1 MESIIIIAAAVL
13 LGILLLKLL
22 TAPIKG
28 LIKFL
33 IHAAFG
39 YVLLF
44 VVNFFGS
51 SFGIVLDM
59 NLVTAAVAGFGGI
72 PGVVILVILKLLA

>member
-1 MESIIIIAAAVL
+1 MDSIIMIAAAVV
-13 LGILLLKLL
+13 LGIILLKIL

-28 LIKFL
+28 IFKFL

-51 SFGIVLDM
+51 SFGITLGV
-59 NLVTAAVAGFGGI
+59 NLITAAIAGFGGI
-72 PGVVILVILKLLA
+72 PGVIFLVVLKLFA

>member
-1 MESIIIIAAAVL
+1 MDSIIIIAAAVV
-13 LGILLLKLL
+13 LGIILLKLF

-28 LIKFL
+28 IFKFL

-51 SFGIVLDM
+51 SFGITLGV
-59 NLVTAAVAGFGGI
+59 NLITAAIAGFGGI
-72 PGVVILVILKLLA
+72 PGVIFLVVLKLFA

>member
-1 MESIIIIAAAVL
+1 MDSIIIIAAAVI
-13 LGILLLKLL
+13 LGIILLKLI

-28 LIKFL
+28 IFKFL

-51 SFGIVLDM
+51 SFGITLGV
-59 NLVTAAVAGFGGI
+59 NLITAAIAGFGGI
-72 PGVVILVILKLLA
+72 PGVIFLVLLKLFA